1 MWIKSNQHFSQ
12 LLLLF
17 SSGWHSRIQPGHHEI
32 WKGLLFTRDYQ
43 YEWAGT
49 AKMFHSCL
57 ENKLRLS
64 VPAQHLEKI
73 LPSKRVWGSS
83 RCGASSFYRSASARW
98 WGRARISSCI
108 SSWVCV
114 FVMPS
119 QKKHCVSAAVVVL
132 RVYAMTSHC
141 NRPTTIIPVV
151 STIFG
156 GLKFLAFHQAW
167 PASLGPQ
174 TISRMPKAWVEA
186 PLLPVESTCN
196 SEVSRT
202 QQTDS
207 WNYWKISQTSSKT
220 PHYSTINDHQSKLIS
235 STYDTTS
242 DMMQNHWFLWYCCAS
257 TNSSWTSK
265 IFLQNLSFACS
276 FSLTFQVSAHLQC
289 LIQCLHCPS
298 KELCVDVLAWMNLW
312 MNQELTSADGFPKW
326 WHSIIGWCRKDASR
340 ESLLTPPRELE

>member
-43 YEWAGT
+43 YERAGT
-49 AKMFHSCL
+49 AKKFHSCL

-73 LPSKRVWGSS
+73 LPSEKGLGAFVSWRIFFLSFCFGSLVGARHASLHVYLHGSVSLLCQAKKTPRFCCCCPFDFFDSLGSMPWHATVIVPLSS
-83 RCGASSFYRSASARW
+83 RGLPPGMASITRPPNNIQNAQGLGRSTLASSGIYL
-98 WGRARISSCI
+98 
-108 SSWVCV
+108 
-114 FVMPS
+114 
-119 QKKHCVSAAVVVL
+119 H
-132 RVYAMTSHC
+132 
-141 NRPTTIIPVV
+141 
-151 STIFG
+151 
-156 GLKFLAFHQAW
+156 
-167 PASLGPQ
+167 LG
-174 TISRMPKAWVEA
+174 S
-186 PLLPVESTCN
+186 
-196 SEVSRT
+196 
-202 QQTDS
+202 DS

-220 PHYSTINDHQSKLIS
+220 PHSSTINDHQSKSIS

-242 DMMQNHWFLWYCCAS
+242 DMMQNHRLLWYCCAS

-265 IFLQNLSFACS
+265 IFSANLSFTCS